1 MSAARPFFLTL
12 SQFARLTAAMTFVLL
27 IAGGLVTSTD
37 SGLSVPD
44 WPLSYGGLFPPMVGG
59 IRYEHTHR
67 LIAGTVAILIF
78 VLAARLRRRESR
90 RWVRGLGD
98 AAATAVL
105 AQALLGGLT
114 VIWLLPPAVSVAHAC
129 LGQTVFCL
137 VVSIALLTSRT
148 WQTSSV
154 GRPDAA
160 LRRMAGATTAVI
172 FVQLL
177 LGAVIR
183 HSGRGL
189 PAHLVGAVTV
199 STMVAVF
206 AWRVRR
212 SPARTP
218 LLAAV
223 AWIMALGVVG
233 QLGLG
238 LGVLGSR
245 QAVAITTAHV
255 ALGALILA
263 SACMV
268 TWLLCRAEGFFPLV
282 STSLATPEPA

>member
-114 VIWLLPPAVSVAHAC
+114 VIWLLPPAVSVAHA
-129 LGQTVFCL
+129 
-137 VVSIALLTSRT
+137 
-148 WQTSSV
+148 
-154 GRPDAA
+154 
-160 LRRMAGATTAVI
+160 
-172 FVQLL
+172 
-177 LGAVIR
+177 
-183 HSGRGL
+183 
-189 PAHLVGAVTV
+189 
-199 STMVAVF
+199 
-206 AWRVRR
+206 
-212 SPARTP
+212 
-218 LLAAV
+218 
-223 AWIMALGVVG
+223 
-233 QLGLG
+233 
-238 LGVLGSR
+238 
-245 QAVAITTAHV
+245 
-255 ALGALILA
+255 
-263 SACMV
+263 
-268 TWLLCRAEGFFPLV
+268 
-282 STSLATPEPA
+282 